1 VRGLLL
7 ILTAM
12 LAVASIA
19 SAQRG
24 MPVGRFGAPHA
35 PISSHYAP
43 MSSHFFRN
51 ALPFFTDSLF
61 YDDLLSS
68 GYPVASQP
76 PLIIMQAMPPASPAP
91 AQVPAPAEALLIERQ
106 GDHYV
111 RLSGAKSA
119 GDQLIDQM
127 GSPDRLDVQPTS
139 TARATAPE
147 RTSAVLV
154 FRDGHREEVSE
165 YSVANGILYATG
177 SYYADGSWT
186 KKIELSAL
194 NLPETVDAN
203 RARAVPFKLPTTP
216 NEVVVGP

>member
-1 VRGLLL
+1 VRRLPL
-7 ILTAM
+7 ILIAM
-12 LAVASIA
+12 LAATSIA

-24 MPVGRFGAPHA
+24 MPVGRFGA
-35 PISSHYAP
+35 SHAP

-68 GYPVASQP
+68 GYPVAAQP
-76 PLIIMQAMPPASPAP
+76 PLIIMQAMPPASPVP
-91 AQVPAPAEALLIERQ
+91 PQVPAPAEALLIERQ
-106 GDHYV
+106 GDRYV

-119 GDQLIDQM
+119 GDQLLDQM
-127 GSPDRLDVQPTS
+127 SSADRLDVQPAS
-139 TARATAPE
+139 TGRAAAPE
-147 RTSAVLV
+147 RASAVLV